1 MRNLYNEA
9 IAVGILFVILFALVH
24 VSIMNVA
31 PKFSMGHAGIGLCAF
46 LAGAIG
52 HLLFEH
58 LDLNAEFCRRMA
70 ASEAESEAK
79 KKTA

>member
-9 IAVGILFVILFALVH
+9 IAVGILFVILFAIVH
-24 VSIMNVA
+24 VLMMNFA

-58 LDLNAEFCRRMA
+58 GGLNAKFCQGMA